1 MKKTS
6 LVFTSILVGALLVA
20 SNSFSES
27 VLDRAKR
34 DEIVMVP
41 DEDPAMAAAFKKAR
55 ATLDDFLALAKN
67 PPPHLRTIAV
77 KVGLSD
83 KKETEYFWIV
93 PFREESTGFAGQ
105 LNNEPRLV
113 KTVKIGQ
120 EIRFTKKEIV
130 DWMYVDTLKKKMEG
144 NFTLCALLTR
154 ESRDEAAKMKK
165 QMKIDCDS

>member
-1 MKKTS
+1 MKNTS
-6 LVFTSILVGALLVA
+6 LIFTSMLVGAFLVA

-55 ATLDDFLALAKN
+55 ATLDDFLVLAKN

-77 KVGLSD
+77 KVGLRD

-93 PFREESTGFAGQ
+93 PFREESTGFAGR

-113 KTVKIGQ
+113 KTVKMGQ
-120 EIRFTKKEIV
+120 EIRFTKQEIV

-144 NFTLCALLTR
+144 NFTVCALLTR
-154 ESRDEAAKMKK
+154 ESREEAAKMKK
-165 QMKIDCDS
+165 QMGIECDF